1 MLGQLVSAIRA
12 VRPLRLIACAR
23 DAECGLDGQLQF
35 LLDELFSAVSVVHQS
50 SPREVQTLMAT
61 KIKRG
66 MPINAT
72 AYRNEL
78 MI

>member
-1 MLGQLVSAIRA
+1 MG
-12 VRPLRLIACAR
+12 PLRLIARAWNT
-23 DAECGLDGQLQF
+23 AGGLDGQLQL
-35 LLDELFSAVSVVHQS
+35 LLDVFLSPVSVVHQL

-66 MPINAT
+66 MPMNAT

-78 MI
+78 MISLIVPHRSR